1 MSNDRYGKY
10 KKEVLDKVSPTICA
24 AKWLDST
31 IWLYSGLT
39 TSCHHP
45 PSHKI
50 SSVEISTNPSAIHNT
65 AEKKAARLQMQ
76 RGERPTEC
84 EYCWKIEDLSPDHI
98 SDRVFQSVNY
108 EIETLKKLKETPFE
122 QNVNLKTLEVAFDRT
137 CNFACSY
144 CNPSFSTRWA
154 KDIIDN
160 GPYIGLKTDKR
171 NHYTH
176 SHAESDP
183 YSGSESN
190 PFVES
195 FWRWW
200 PELKTSL
207 RQLRVTGGEPLMSPN
222 FWKLLDFFKAEG
234 QLEIN
239 LAVNS
244 NLGAKPELISRL
256 IKESHHIRHLE
267 IFTSNEAYGA
277 EAEYIRDGLNF
288 DYWRSNVERLLTEGH
303 VKRLHLMM
311 TINGLCL
318 FSMVKLL
325 DQTLDWKNRFGKL
338 NPTISFN
345 LVRWPTFQSPL
356 ALPPSLRI
364 EAAGRLKNWFEINKN
379 SSLMLDYELEQLK
392 RIIDYLER
400 AAEATEKAAAQ
411 PELEKDLKRY
421 LIQYDKRRNKNYN
434 EVFESRVTKW
444 LNEIE
449 LSEME

>member
-1 MSNDRYGKY
+1 MTDDRYSKF
-10 KKEVLDKVSPTICA
+10 KTEVLDKISPTICA

-50 SSVEISTNPSAIHNT
+50 DLAVLESNPSAIHNT
-65 AEKKAARLQMQ
+65 REKKLARLEMQ
-76 RGERPTEC
+76 QGRRPSEC
-84 EYCWKIEDLSPDHI
+84 EYCWKIEDLSATHI

-108 EIETLKKLKETPFE
+108 NLETLKNLKETDFE
-122 QNVNLKTLEVAFDRT
+122 KNINLKTLEVAFDRT
-137 CNFACSY
+137 CNFACTY
-144 CNPSFSTRWA
+144 CNPSFSSRWA
-154 KDIIDN
+154 KDITEN
-160 GPYIGLKTDKR
+160 GPYTGLKTDQR

-176 SHAESDP
+176 THADSDP
-183 YSGSESN
+183 YGSQENN

-207 RQLRVTGGEPLMSPN
+207 RQLRITGGEPLMSPN
-222 FWKLLDFFKAEG
+222 FWKLLDFFKADG
-234 QLEIN
+234 QLDIN

-244 NLGAKPELISRL
+244 NLGAKDELIDRL
-256 IKESHHIRHLE
+256 VKESHHVRHLE

-277 EAEYIRDGLNF
+277 EAEYIRDGLDF
-288 DYWRSNVERLLTEGH
+288 EKWKMNVEKLLTTGNI
-303 VKRLHLMM
+303 KRLHLMM

-318 FSMVKLL
+318 FSIDKLL
-325 DQTLDWKNRFGKL
+325 DQAVRWKEKFGNLSPTL
-338 NPTISFN
+338 SFN

-356 ALPPSLRI
+356 ALPMPLRL
-364 EAAGRLKNWFEINKN
+364 EAAGRLKNWLERNQKTGLLI
-379 SSLMLDYELEQLK
+379 DYELQQLK

-400 AAEATEKAAAQ
+400 ASEATENSAAQ
-411 PELEKDLKRY
+411 PELEKDLKSY

-434 EVFESRVTKW
+434 KTFEPLVTDW
-444 LNEIE
+444 LNEIKN
-449 LSEME
+449 